1 MSFLKKNKKRKS
13 QVSTKII
20 FPKRATEDLIFQ
32 EIVPG
37 VVYSRVYLNRVTST
51 FVYELIE
58 PEISPTLYKRYS
70 RLKRDF
76 IRAIT
81 EPEKFGDIQRDQ
93 IPSLFMLKLKE
104 DGYKLNTTDTDTLT
118 YYINRD
124 IKGFE
129 KIDGLNSPE
138 RTLFRC
144 KI

>member
-1 MSFLKKNKKRKS
+1 MSIFKKNKKRKS

-70 RLKRDF
+70 RLKSPPCQ
-76 IRAIT
+76 T
-81 EPEKFGDIQRDQ
+81 EE
-93 IPSLFMLKLKE
+93 E
-104 DGYKLNTTDTDTLT
+104 
-118 YYINRD
+118 
-124 IKGFE
+124 E
-129 KIDGLNSPE
+129 
-138 RTLFRC
+138 
-144 KI
+144 